1 MAYTNT
7 NTERSIKNIN
17 GDVEVISVNVQND
30 ETIGINTEITKEN
43 TSDLGNAS
51 NVYGVKAYSKA
62 NSTETVVNITG
73 TWSKAEQIGSG
84 RTYYISGGV
93 NRAYHSG
100 SGDSNAISGIFVEGK
115 VGGVGV
121 GSHLYVVGSNN
132 TVKLDNPNATVQYLQ
147 GQHCTVDLSDGEV
160 TDNLMALI
168 LDIDNTGGTISGDL
182 EYLRIQNDTL
192 ASVVGGT
199 ARAINSLSVLPSEFG
214 GSIKAAN
221 FIDTA
226 ITEHADNAAA
236 ILAGLP
242 IGTHYRTGDLLKIV
256 H

>member
-1 MAYTNT
+1 MAITNT
-7 NTERSIKNIN
+7 NTQREIENVN
-17 GDVEVISVNVQND
+17 GDLVITTKNVFNN
-30 ETIGINTEITKEN
+30 ETRGLDIDVTKKNTDG
-43 TSDLGNAS
+43 SGFAS
-51 NVYGVKAYSKA
+51 NVYGSKVYSKGD
-62 NSTETVVNITG
+62 STETIVNVTG
-73 TWSKAEQIGSG
+73 NWTKAEHLGSG
-84 RTYYISGGV
+84 TTYYISGGV

-100 SGDSNAISGIFVEGK
+100 SGDSSAISGIFVEGK

-132 TVKLDNPNATVQYLQ
+132 TAKLDNPNATVQYLQ

-192 ASVVGGT
+192 ASSVGGT

-214 GSIKAAN
+214 GSIKAN
-221 FIDTA
+221 SFIDTGVQ
-226 ITEHADNAAA
+226 EFADNAAA
-236 ILAGLP
+236 IAAGLTV
-242 IGTHYRTGDLLKIV
+242 GTHYRTGDLLKIV